1 MAALASEGEN
11 REDLLENSDDELVIH
26 SADLRQLAAVADVEL
41 RKLVAFESVERVH
54 HSEVEGDDSRDLANV
69 NDSEPLAPVSV
80 AEQATLDVEDV
91 KDEKGV
97 SDQEVKGVLLLL
109 LLEVAIEFS
118 FLEVGASN
126 SLDVASL
133 SAAFELAFLLPHR
146 LVLPVEASFLLLHSV
161 DQVVER
167 EGDSVSASVERSSS
181 SAELLA
187 FLAVE
192 HEGDP
197 TADGVAAERS
207 PFEGSL
213 RVIDRLEKG
222 RRGFP
227 LPVGWKGFG

>member
-133 SAAFELAFLLPHR
+133 SAAFELAFLL
-146 LVLPVEASFLLLHSV
+146 LLLGLPVEASFLLLHSV

-197 TADGVAAERS
+197 TAVGVAAERS

-213 RVIDRLEKG
+213 GVIDRLEKG

-227 LPVGWKGFG
+227 FPVGWKGFG